1 MSRAVV
7 NIWCFSLGLEL
18 GAGYAHKH
26 EVCSGLGAELQ
37 MKKLPRGDELT
48 AGLGRTDRFFED
60 IQSQE
65 FCKWLCLSKDRDPQY
80 REGGDF
86 CH

>member
-18 GAGYAHKH
+18 GAGYAHKC
-26 EVCSGLGAELQ
+26 EVCSGPDAELE
-37 MKKLPRGDELT
+37 MKELPGGDEE
-48 AGLGRTDRFFED
+48 GLGRTDRFFAED
-60 IQSQE
+60 MQSQE
-65 FCKWLCLSKDRDPQY
+65 FCKLLCLSKDRDPQY

>member
-37 MKKLPRGDELT
+37 MKKLPRGDEPT
-48 AGLGRTDRFFED
+48 AGLARTDRFFAED
-60 IQSQE
+60 IQSQVAVLE
-65 FCKWLCLSKDRDPQY
+65 
-80 REGGDF
+80 
-86 CH
+86 